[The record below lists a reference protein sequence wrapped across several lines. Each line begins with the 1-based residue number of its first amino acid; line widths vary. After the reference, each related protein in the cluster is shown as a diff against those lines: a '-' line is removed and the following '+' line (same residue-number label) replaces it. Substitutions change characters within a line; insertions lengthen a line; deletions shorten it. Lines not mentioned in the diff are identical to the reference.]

1 MVTVVKAGGYTKVA
15 PLAGAW
21 IEIRASAIAIAFFRV
36 APLAGAWI
44 EIYAVRFHM

>member
-1 MVTVVKAGGYTKVA
+1 MWHEQSIEVA